1 MRFNREV
8 PYGSPR
14 LCFFL
19 FALIQWRT
27 QPFQAKELVIIATGD
42 VTTSS
47 LPVAGI
53 GSPEIL
59 SWRFSLSSQR

>member
-27 QPFQAKELVIIATGD
+27 QPFQAKELVIIVSVDVAT
-42 VTTSS
+42 SR
-47 LPVAGI
+47 LPVAGMS
-53 GSPEIL
+53 SPENL
-59 SWRFSLSSQR
+59 SWGVFLPSQR